1 MKKLLLAVVIGLL
14 PFISY
19 GTHVMGGEV
28 TYRFL
33 GIVGTDY
40 QYEIRYDVYTDTVSN
55 FPNGIFQIN
64 TAVYN
69 AGTNAIFGGPRILN
83 RVSRESFKPV
93 LPPGC
98 NVPGLAGI
106 GIHLNVFLDTILL
119 PTPFSNYFTWYE
131 VCCRNNVIDN
141 LVNPGGTGNV
151 FLTELPANFIQNS
164 SPQFND
170 PAVPFL
176 CQADTTAFSNN
187 ATDPDGDFLVYKF
200 VDNLNSQIA
209 APGNP
214 QPGPPATYN
223 PALTN
228 TVPWAPNHSLIEPFG
243 PGSYAFIN
251 STNGLTEYYAPNAGE
266 YNLTIEIEE
275 YRDINNDGIDDLIGT
290 TRRELQ
296 FLVRACSPNSAPDAM
311 DVVVNGTTI
320 PTINGTANIDIN
332 EGDVLSF
339 NVNVTD
345 PENDSMEIFMEGDI
359 IDGTNGYS
367 GPLATFPPAAGI
379 GNVSSTFN
387 WAPTCG
393 ITGQFV
399 VRLNLND
406 YGCPPKNNLVF
417 YNINVREFE
426 SADQLF
432 VDAVGESSDSVC
444 FDGDPRKYYTTK
456 NPTALKQW
464 EVFGGT
470 INGPS
475 NQDTVDISWTA
486 TGIQTVRLIETS
498 VLGCADT
505 AEFDV
510 VVVSLDSIISN
521 SDTIICEG
529 GAAQLLATG
538 SSSGYVW
545 SPSNFLTNPNIPNPV
560 SAPPATTTYTVKTQG
575 GLGCSN
581 VDTVTVEVSIKTVD
595 AGNAQGVCH
604 ADTITLDGI
613 PESGL
618 VYSWTPATF
627 LDDSTSPNPQFFGI
641 NTTTSPIVQRLFV
654 TGLDTITTCTFFD
667 SVDITIYP
675 LPNADAGINDTICSD
690 ASTAIGTILSPTQTC
705 VWSTSLFLNDSNVCI
720 ATVTPFTNLG
730 VNESFEYVVEVTD
743 WPIGCVDYDTVNIV
757 AKPLPRVFAGRDTV
771 ICSDQSLILGDAGE
785 IGYNYSWVTT
795 SPTPVVPTNG
805 SNPFQFF
812 TFSGPGNSITHQ
824 SIVTAFNTEPTN
836 LCVNLDTVE
845 ITVFRLPDVVVIPDT
860 SICSQES
867 IQVGGTSV
875 PNFSY
880 TWNSSFGLSDS
891 TVANPTLNI
900 NNPTDSSWFFNYQ
913 LVVLNTLTGCID
925 SADFDIEIRPLPVSD
940 AGPDIAICSDFSDTI
955 GALPT
960 TNYTYV
966 WTPVNGL
973 SSTTVS
979 NPVVTLT
986 TAQFPDSALYIVNTE
1001 LNACF
1006 SSDTVQVRVNP
1017 LPQVDSIFGGTSICP
1032 DLQDVEYYIIDT
1044 LGFIDYQWFAVGGS
1058 VEQPSNNDTVFVDWG
1073 PANPNA
1079 GLFLIPTN
1087 EYNCKRDTVSLP
1099 IAINTILTS
1108 PPPVGDTS
1116 VCLGT
1121 AQNLIYGVPYTT
1133 GYTYTWST
1141 PSVGHTLLPIGNGN
1155 QVLYTFNESGTA
1167 QIFVEQ
1173 TVTTVTST
1181 CLGFS
1186 DTLTVIIHP
1195 DPVDTI
1201 PIMGDTSLCEFSSGA
1216 VYQING
1222 FANSTYAW
1230 NLSSGGTLTADT
1242 SNTASVDWG
1251 SAGTYTLTA
1260 FETSEFGCTSG
1271 SVQLDVNINP
1281 LPAPSWGPGD
1291 SVVCPSTE
1299 FGNTYNIVGFNNSS
1313 FIWTAN
1319 GGTLVGGDSSSVQT
1333 IDWDLS
1339 QAPLSISVSEITEFG
1354 CSDVPLILDILADT
1368 SIAQMINVSLDN
1380 PEDTSSLVSLAFNK
1394 GNTSTIADTLVVQRK
1409 ALNEVDW
1416 LTLGQ
1421 VDKDETFFVDT
1432 FSANRIDNTY
1442 EYRITTT
1449 NLCQLQTASLPHNT
1463 LRLQGEGIEDEDR
1476 LLLSWNA
1483 YNNWP
1488 GGVQEYQI
1496 YRKLDTQTTYQLYE
1510 VTSSLDYTDF
1520 SANDAFD
1527 HWFFIRAIE
1536 NGGLNTSESNAFKV
1550 EFENLPFIA
1559 NVITPN
1565 NDGQNDF
1572 WLIDNRELYG
1582 VVFVQVVD
1590 RYGNILYEND
1600 NYQNDWNG
1608 DDLNPG
1614 TYFFVVKIPSLDIT
1628 SQGALMIIR

>member
-1 MKKLLLAVVIGLL
+1 MFAL
-14 PFISY
+14 PGQSSHI
-19 GTHVMGGEV
+19 MGGEV

-33 GIVGTDY
+33 GLVGSNY
-40 QYEIRYDVYTDTVSN
+40 QYEVKFVVYVDWDSSANPFFQNNGGFISNINYGVYDQSTGNLFTQRSIPNTDT
-55 FPNGIFQIN
+55 
-64 TAVYN
+64 
-69 AGTNAIFGGPRILN
+69 AGFLP
-83 RVSRESFKPV
+83 E

-98 NVPGLAGI
+98 NVSGISSLKINVNTFIDVITLPG
-106 GIHLNVFLDTILL
+106 
-119 PTPFSNYFTWYE
+119 PFTEYSVMYQN
-131 VCCRNNVIDN
+131 CCRNSSSVNVQTPQSTGIIMAN
-141 LVNPGGTGNV
+141 LMA
-151 FLTELPANFIQNS
+151 ANFAQNS

-170 PAVPFL
+170 PAIPFM
-176 CQADTTAFSNN
+176 CQGDTVTFSNN
-187 ATDPDGDFLVYKF
+187 AVDPDGDFLVYKF
-200 VDNLNSQIA
+200 IPNKRSPGGGVPTTFDFNAIPNLAYSPNYSVDF
-209 APGNP
+209 
-214 QPGPPATYN
+214 
-223 PALTN
+223 
-228 TVPWAPNHSLIEPFG
+228 PFG
-243 PGSYAFIN
+243 PGGYAFIN
-251 STNGLTEYYAPNAGE
+251 SANGLTQYYAPNAGE
-266 YNLTIEIEE
+266 YTVTIEIEE
-275 YRDINNDGIDDLIGT
+275 YRDLNNDGIDELIGT

-296 FLVRACSPNSAPDAM
+296 FIVRPCAPNDAPSTDPLL
-311 DVVVNGTTI
+311 VNGSPVPI
-320 PTINGTANIDIN
+320 VNGTANININ
-332 EGDVLSF
+332 EGDLLNFQIGVSD
-339 NVNVTD
+339 NN
-345 PENDSMEIFMEGDI
+345 NDSLSIFMQGDI

-367 GPLATFPPAAGI
+367 GPLATFPSVSGL

-393 ITGQFV
+393 ITGQYLV
-399 VRLNLND
+399 ILNMED
-406 YGCPPKNNLVF
+406 FGCPPKTNLTF
-417 YNINVREFE
+417 INVNVAEFE

-432 VDAVGESSDSVC
+432 ISELGSSPDSIC
-444 FDGDPRKYYTTK
+444 FDGSPKDYFTIK

-470 INGPS
+470 INGPN
-475 NQDTVDISWTA
+475 NQDSVSITWGSP
-486 TGIQTVRLIETS
+486 GIHTLRLIETS

-510 VVVSLDSIISN
+510 VVVPPDSIVSN

-529 GAAQLLATG
+529 GSAQLMAIG
-538 SSSGYVW
+538 SSTGYQW
-545 SPSNFLTNPNIPNPV
+545 SPANFLTNPNLPNPV
-560 SAPPATTTYTVKTQG
+560 SSPPTTTTYTVKSQG

-581 VDTVTVEVSIKTVD
+581 FDTVVVEVSVKVVD

-627 LDDSTSPNPQFFGI
+627 LDDSTSPNPQFFGV
-641 NTTTSPIVQRLFV
+641 NTTTSPIIQRLFV
-654 TGLDTITTCTFFD
+654 AGFDTVTTCSFFD

-675 LPNADAGINDTICSD
+675 LPITDAGLNDTVCSNT
-690 ASTAIGTILSPTQTC
+690 STVIGSVFSPTQTC

-720 ATVTPFTNLG
+720 ATATPFTDLG
-730 VNESFEYVVEVTD
+730 VNEDFDYVLEVTD
-743 WPIGCVDYDTVNIV
+743 WPIGCVNYDTVTIV
-757 AKPLPRVFAGRDTV
+757 AKPLPRVFAGRDTI
-771 ICSDQSLILGDAGE
+771 ICSEQLLSFGDSGE
-785 IGYNYSWVTT
+785 VGYNYFWQS
-795 SPTPVVPTNG
+795 SPTPPNPIVPTNS
-805 SNPFQFF
+805 SNPVQFF
-812 TFSGPGNSITHQ
+812 QFSGPGNSITYQ
-824 SIVTAFNTEPTN
+824 NIVTAFNTNPNN
-836 LCVNLDTVE
+836 LCNNIDTVE
-845 ITVFRLPDVVVIPDT
+845 ITVFRLPDIVVIPDT